1 MVVQEFGKEN
11 TETFLLLPGT
21 SCTWEIN
28 FNMLLEPLSK
38 EFHVLCVNYTG
49 FDGGDSL
56 FDTQEAETGRIEAY
70 VIDHFGGH
78 LDAVYGSSM
87 GGSFASLLVQRRR
100 IHIDHVFI
108 GSSDLDQASPLV
120 AKAETAFMG
129 AFLKRLAK
137 HPEKAM
143 AKFSKVADAKGMSID
158 EKDLKSS
165 GLDDDYLQHMMQG
178 FFETVGKTDIR
189 SVKNQFYSD
198 LVTKLDDG
206 ICVPGTKIHVFHS
219 EKMGDKYLKRY
230 HKHYEDPEI
239 IPFLCG
245 HEGWL
250 GNPQLMIETFHRCMK
265 TELNKD

>member
-11 TETFLLLPGT
+11 AETFLLLPGT

-28 FNMLLEPLSK
+28 FNMLLEP
-38 EFHVLCVNYTG
+38 
-49 FDGGDSL
+49 
-56 FDTQEAETGRIEAY
+56 
-70 VIDHFGGH
+70 
-78 LDAVYGSSM
+78 
-87 GGSFASLLVQRRR
+87 
-100 IHIDHVFI
+100 
-108 GSSDLDQASPLV
+108 
-120 AKAETAFMG
+120 
-129 AFLKRLAK
+129 
-137 HPEKAM
+137 
-143 AKFSKVADAKGMSID
+143 
-158 EKDLKSS
+158 
-165 GLDDDYLQHMMQG
+165 HMMQG

-239 IPFLCG
+239 IPFPCG

-250 GNPQLMIETFHRCMK
+250 GNPQLMIETFRRCMK
-265 TELNKD
+265 REPNKVAEPK

>member
-1 MVVQEFGKEN
+1 
-11 TETFLLLPGT
+11 
-21 SCTWEIN
+21 
-28 FNMLLEPLSK
+28 
-38 EFHVLCVNYTG
+38 
-49 FDGGDSL
+49 
-56 FDTQEAETGRIEAY
+56 
-70 VIDHFGGH
+70 
-78 LDAVYGSSM
+78 
-87 GGSFASLLVQRRR
+87 
-100 IHIDHVFI
+100 
-108 GSSDLDQASPLV
+108 
-120 AKAETAFMG
+120 MG

-158 EKDLKSS
+158 EKELKSS

-198 LVTKLDDG
+198 LVTKLDNG

-239 IPFLCG
+239 IPFPCG

-265 TELNKD
+265 TELNKEFPEGWK